1 MPIQI
6 STQPSII
13 GWDVQK
19 AKVEQSGNAPQL
31 LQMDSSAPVLDI
43 QTIKPQLIIDQTESF
58 ADAGRKNLR
67 AFMNDS
73 VAYGRQVVSEGV
85 MRIVDQ
91 GNTLRDIHSGGDPI
105 PDLAIYNAYEMFE
118 VSFNYGAIPQSR
130 PNININKGQVNINVT
145 RGTVENSTVD
155 QKVQMSYSDWK
166 IDYYMKQYSSINFRY
181 EEPKFKFSV

>member
-6 STQPSII
+6 STQPSIV
-13 GWDVQK
+13 GWDVQR
-19 AKVEQSGNAPQL
+19 AKIEQSGNGAQS
-31 LQMDSSAPVLDI
+31 LQIDSTAPVLDI

-58 ADAGRKNLR
+58 ADAGRKNMR

-91 GNTLRDIHSGGDPI
+91 GNTMRDIHSGVDPI
-105 PDLAIYNAYEMFE
+105 PDQAIFNAYEMFE

-130 PNININKGQVNINVT
+130 PNININRGQVTINVT
-145 RGTVENSTVD
+145 RGTVENSTVN
-155 QKVQMSYSDWK
+155 QNVQMSYSDWK